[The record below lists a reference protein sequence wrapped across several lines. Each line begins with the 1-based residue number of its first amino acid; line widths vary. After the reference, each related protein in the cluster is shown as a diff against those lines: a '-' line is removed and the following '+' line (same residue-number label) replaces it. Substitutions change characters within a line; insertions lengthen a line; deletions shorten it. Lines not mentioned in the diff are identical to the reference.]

1 MGDWTLQTTQNLNFW
16 LRFRSFSFNINWA
29 DRTDECVC
37 MSDESSISLLMTDD
51 GDYVMMAGEKQ
62 RRRDFRASLE
72 LPGKNLSFFRCHFV
86 IISITP

>member
-1 MGDWTLQTTQNLNFW
+1 
-16 LRFRSFSFNINWA
+16 
-29 DRTDECVC
+29 
-37 MSDESSISLLMTDD
+37 MSDESNNNNNNTSICKAHNVSIRAESEAPDFVSSISLLMTDD

-72 LPGKNLSFFRCHFV
+72 LPGKNLTFFRCHFV